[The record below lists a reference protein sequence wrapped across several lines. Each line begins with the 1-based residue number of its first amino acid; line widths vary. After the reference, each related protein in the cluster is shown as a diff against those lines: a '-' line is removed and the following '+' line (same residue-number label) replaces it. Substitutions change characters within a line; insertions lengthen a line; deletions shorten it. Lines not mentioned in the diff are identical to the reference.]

1 MSKTFTL
8 ISLGS
13 RGVGKTVFLAYNC
26 AEILRSSQNQKDS
39 ETLWFECLD
48 QEFQEKIEKLV
59 GYVVRTGQY
68 PPPTFKIEDFVF
80 SLKKKSLSGDKTLCN
95 FRWLDLPG
103 EWCNIQNLEFQSILL
118 QSHGGCVFI
127 DIHALLNEKLYLET
141 VETIMN
147 QVEAIASLV
156 NHNNLNYPMALICT
170 KCDLVDFSPIGLV
183 QIEARLLP
191 ILKRFEAVKAHYR
204 RFYSPTPTT
213 DQPQSNVLQL
223 KDAKAPLLWLM
234 TELQRL
240 HGSDDQSNLGNSL
253 NHIISNEINNPA
265 IAIDSKDS
273 DNFSISQLKS
283 FLSWKKFR
291 SQKIILIILLACGIL
306 SGILALSLKS
316 DIFSPKVEVLT
327 SKQKLQKYE
336 SVLQIDPSNREAIA
350 QIVDAYLEIGQPDQ
364 AIVRL
369 EKILQDSPNNIN
381 VLLEIAGLYA
391 LKGQDIEE
399 ENAYDQILNQEKNNV
414 FALIGKAGI
423 RKKKGDLK
431 AAKILLDKAGKTAPV
446 KNLKSTN

>member
-26 AEILRSSQNQKDS
+26 AEVLRSNHKERDS
-39 ETLWFECLD
+39 GALWFECVD
-48 QEFQEKIEKLV
+48 PEFQEKIEKLV

-103 EWCNIQNLEFQSILL
+103 EWCNIKNLEFQSILL
-118 QSHGGCVFI
+118 QSHGCCVFI

-141 VETIMN
+141 VEAILN

-156 NHNNLNYPMALICT
+156 NHNNLKYPFALILT
-170 KCDLVDFSPIGLV
+170 KCDLVDLSPIGLV
-183 QIEARLLP
+183 QVEAKLIP
-191 ILKRFEAVKAHYR
+191 ILKRFEAIKVHYR

-213 DQPQSNVLQL
+213 DQPQSDVLQL
-223 KDAKAPLLWLM
+223 KDSKAPLLWLM

-240 HGSDDQSNLGNSL
+240 HGSEVQFNLGDSL
-253 NHIISNEINNPA
+253 NRVISSSINSPETALDSNNPSA
-265 IAIDSKDS
+265 A
-273 DNFSISQLKS
+273 QAKS
-283 FLSWKKFR
+283 SSNWKKFK
-291 SQKIILIILLACGIL
+291 SQKTILIILLACGIL

-316 DIFSPKVEVLT
+316 NIFNSKTAVLT
-327 SKQKLQKYE
+327 PKQKIQKYE
-336 SVLQIDPSNREAIA
+336 SVLQIDSSNREAIA
-350 QIVDAYLEIGQPDQ
+350 QIVDAYLDLGEPDQ

-369 EKILQDSPNNIN
+369 EKILQTSPDNVN
-381 VLLEIAGLYA
+381 VLLELAGLYA
-391 LKGQDIEE
+391 LKGQDDAE
-399 ENAYDQILNQEKNNV
+399 ENAYDQILKQEKNNV

-431 AAKILLDKAGKTAPV
+431 TAKILLDKAGKTPPA
-446 KNLKSTN
+446 KSTKTTN